1 MYGLLSTALDATPG
15 QITTDMLSPITST
28 VGANITTLTPVGIG
42 IMGMMIGVSLV
53 PRVIYKFL

>member
-1 MYGLLSTALDATPG
+1 MFGLLSTALDASPG
-15 QITTDMLSPITST
+15 QITSDMLAPITST
-28 VGANITTLTPVGIG
+28 VGTNISVLTPVGIG